1 MNRRIETELHDW
13 AQHPR
18 RKPLILRGARQ
29 VGKTWSVVQ
38 LGKTYF
44 NNRIHKIDLEK
55 KTEWHSIFD
64 GNLDVS
70 RILAELEI
78 VLNVRIVPG
87 EDLLFLDEIQS
98 CPRALMALR
107 YFYEDLPELHVIA
120 AGSLLEFALQDIS
133 FPVGRVQFME
143 MYPLTF
149 EEYLVA
155 VNKQKLSETLRL
167 SPESLTELSFNLLRK
182 ELRSYFFVG
191 GMPEVVDVFAT
202 TESYEE
208 AFERQDSLIEA
219 FQQDFS
225 KYAAR
230 ADKTCLQ
237 SVFKNAAK
245 NVGKIT
251 KYANLANNFSTPT
264 IHKAYDLL
272 CTAKILNKIRSTS
285 PSGTPLSVQS
295 NEKRFKT
302 TLLDLGLMRSLAEIS
317 PREII
322 EPSTNLL
329 GIYEGA
335 LAEQFVGQELLASG
349 AAPYFWTRDAKSSQ
363 AEVDYLVSVDGEIL
377 PIEVKSASSG
387 RLKSLHLLLKEFL
400 NCKTGCVLSDR
411 PFSILP
417 SQNLIFLPLFYAG
430 HLHPRVFSTE

>member
-1 MNRRIETELHDW
+1 MLRKIDGELQDW

-55 KTEWHSIFD
+55 KTEWQSIFD
-64 GNLDVS
+64 GNLDIT
-70 RILAELEI
+70 RILAEIEI
-78 VLNVRIVPG
+78 VLNERIVPG

-107 YFYEDLPELHVIA
+107 YFYEELPDLHVIA

-133 FPVGRVQFME
+133 FPVGRVQLME
-143 MYPLTF
+143 MHPLTF
-149 EEYLVA
+149 EEFLEA
-155 VNKQKLSETLRL
+155 TGKKMLSNSLL
-167 SPESLTELSFNLLRK
+167 KSPNDLADFSFKLLRQ

-191 GMPEVVDVFAT
+191 GMPEVVDVYAT
-202 TESYEE
+202 TQSYEE
-208 AFERQDSLIEA
+208 AFEIQDSLIET

-230 ADKTCLQ
+230 ADKTCLR
-237 SVFKNAAK
+237 SVFINAAK

-251 KYANLANNFSTPT
+251 KYSNLANHFSTPT

-272 CTAKILNKIRSTS
+272 CTAKILNKIRATS
-285 PSGTPLSVQS
+285 PSGIPLSSQV

-302 TLLDLGLMRSLAEIS
+302 IILDLGLMRSLAKIS
-317 PREII
+317 PRELI
-322 EPSTNLL
+322 ESNDLL

-335 LAEQFVGQELLASG
+335 LAEQFVGQELIASG
-349 AAPYFWTRDAKSSQ
+349 TTPYFWAREAKSSQ
-363 AEVDYLVSVDGEIL
+363 AEVDYLVSYDGEVQ
-377 PIEVKSASSG
+377 PIEVKSSSSG
-387 RLKSLHLLLKEFL
+387 RLKSLHLLLKEHA
-400 NCKTGCVLSDR
+400 NCKTGYVLSDR
-411 PFSILP
+411 PYSILS
-417 SQNLIFLPLFYAG
+417 SQNLVFVPLVFAG
-430 HLHPRVFSTE
+430 QLGRVFEEKH